1 MSRIRV
7 LTAVCRILLLISLF
21 LLPGL
26 PSAASGP
33 RLDGLRVI
41 RVNDGD
47 TITVLQGRRH
57 RKVRM
62 VGIDA
67 PELGQRPWGEKA
79 RRHLER
85 LMAGSGWTVTL
96 EHDMDPIDKYG
107 RTLAY
112 VWTAD
117 GRLANEEMLR
127 SGNAVLFTYPSN
139 VRHVDRLTEAQREA
153 RQSRI
158 GIWERGGLGE
168 RPSDWRRSNPRQR

>member
-1 MSRIRV
+1 M
-7 LTAVCRILLLISLF
+7 AVILLAA
-21 LLPGL
+21 GL
-26 PSAASGP
+26 SAAWVSPSGVSGP
-33 RLDGLRVI
+33 RLDGVRVI

-47 TITVLQGRRH
+47 TITVLEGRRH

-67 PELGQRPWGEKA
+67 PELGQRPWGERA
-79 RRHLER
+79 RAHLER

-96 EHDMDPIDKYG
+96 EHDMDPVDKYG

-127 SGNAVLFTYPSN
+127 SGNAVLFTFPPN
-139 VRHVDRLTEAQREA
+139 VRHVDRLTEAQKEA
-153 RQSRI
+153 RQSRN
-158 GIWERGGLGE
+158 GVWKRGGLGE
-168 RPSDWRRSNPRQR
+168 RPSDWRRVHPRLR